1 MTIQRKRG
9 DTLVFRLDAKLK
21 KFITEKA
28 AHHGW
33 SKSLTVYRLLK
44 DRMISEM
51 SVEDKRK

>member
-28 AHHGW
+28 SFHGW

-44 DRMISEM
+44 DRMVSEM